1 MSEQDNSQDRNLPAS
16 EQKLRKAREKG
27 QVARSRDLGS
37 AFSFT
42 VALLVLFGMGSQLL
56 DACIAL
62 VRRALTFNISL
73 FSSTRQRT
81 TNGELSNQVHATQLF
96 EWTVEL
102 GTLALSACLPVIGL
116 CALGAIIGHIA
127 LGGIAWTSHPL
138 APDPNRINPFKGI
151 ARLFS
156 KHHFLE
162 SSKLL
167 FVVFCLVILAGF
179 YVFLRADELLG
190 ITQLDHPTALRYS
203 VEWLRSGALLM
214 LLVLVT
220 AAFLDAPLQW
230 IKHSNELKMT
240 FQEAKQESK
249 ESEGDPH
256 VKSRMKRRQ
265 RELSQSRMMAAV
277 PKASVIVTNPTHF
290 AVALRYDEDASGA
303 PRVVAKGAD
312 LLAAKIKEAAAL
324 AGVPTLE
331 APPLARALYAH
342 AKVGMEVPPALYTA
356 VAQVLAYVYQLKAHM
371 AGERKD
377 TLPQLVPGSL
387 EVPAELDP
395 GVDPSG
401 TPADSELIEEESPS

>member
-62 VRRALTFNISL
+62 VRRALTFNASL
-73 FSSTRQRT
+73 FFSTRQRT
-81 TNGELSNQVHATQLF
+81 TNGELFGQVQATQLF
-96 EWTVEL
+96 EWTIGL
-102 GTLALSACLPVIGL
+102 GSLALSACLPVIGL
-116 CALGAIIGHIA
+116 CAAGSIAGHIA

-156 KHHFLE
+156 KHHLIE

-167 FVVFCLVILAGF
+167 FVIFCLVCLAGVYIF
-179 YVFLRADELLG
+179 FKVDELPG
-190 ITQLDHPTALRYS
+190 ITKLDQPSALKYS
-203 VEWLRSGALLM
+203 VEWLRSGAVIM

-240 FQEAKQESK
+240 FQEAKQEAK
-249 ESEGDPH
+249 ESDGDPH

-265 RELSQSRMMAAV
+265 RELAQSRMMAAV

-290 AVALRYDEDASGA
+290 AVALRYDENASGA

-312 LLAAKIKEAAAL
+312 LLAAKIREAAVL

-371 AGERKD
+371 ASERKGM
-377 TLPQLVPGSL
+377 LAPIVPSAF

-395 GVDPSG
+395 GVNGFDG
-401 TPADSELIEEESPS
+401 VDDNDVESRV